1 MSFSIPQSF
10 VQQFSANVHML
21 AEQRFSRLR
30 GTVNIESVTGESF
43 AVERLGGSELN
54 TVTER
59 HGDTPLNDIGHT
71 RRWGYMVDYD
81 VADLIDKP
89 DRVKL
94 LIDPDSKYTL
104 RHGSAM
110 GRGVDDEI
118 IRVLGASATQGKSG
132 GSTVALPSA
141 SKIVSG
147 STGMTIDKLITAKKK
162 LDAAEVDEFISR
174 WLILTSEQLSNLL
187 ADDKISSA
195 DYNTVKALVRG
206 EIDTYLGFNFI
217 RTERLAVDGSSA
229 RLCYAYASE
238 AVTLGIAQ
246 EPTSLA
252 ADRPDKRHAK
262 QIYSYGTWGGVRVED
277 EMVVQIACSE

>member
-59 HGDTPLNDIGHT
+59 HGDTPLNDIAHT